1 MEQGFD
7 SLSLTQV
14 AFAIRK
20 EFSVKVTFSQLMNQ
34 FPNVDMLAEHLD
46 VTQPANILRSASG
59 ISASQSSH
67 QNAGSIYLLRA
78 PES

>member
-20 EFSVKVTFSQLMNQ
+20 EFSAKVSFSQLMNQ
-34 FPNVDMLAEHLD
+34 WPNVDMLAAHLD
-46 VTQPANILRSASG
+46 ATLPAELLAMPRLSQPPSR
-59 ISASQSSH
+59 
-67 QNAGSIYLLRA
+67 
-78 PES
+78 

>member
-20 EFSVKVTFSQLMNQ
+20 EFSVKGQL
-34 FPNVDMLAEHLD
+34 
-46 VTQPANILRSASG
+46 SAS
-59 ISASQSSH
+59 
-67 QNAGSIYLLRA
+67 
-78 PES
+78 

>member
-34 FPNVDMLAEHLD
+34 FPNVDMLSEHLD
-46 VTQPANILRSASG
+46 ATSARRHSCRRLRHRHRLA
-59 ISASQSSH
+59 
-67 QNAGSIYLLRA
+67 
-78 PES
+78 